1 MAGEKPS
8 ILRGMGQLARLR
20 GTGIDQFPAT
30 RQAFL
35 NSLAPWLA
43 LPLVGG
49 LLLLFGGEGRAAIGN
64 LLFAVVALL
73 APAVVSHAL
82 ARWWGREAGWLRYA
96 IAFNWCQWVITAAGL
111 AVLVLAEI
119 GLEAGLP
126 RNALLIVLSL
136 GFMIYAMA
144 VQVTVASAGL
154 AITRLRAVGFIVL
167 VNLAALLLVLLPQLP
182 MLGRAGSAAG

>member
-1 MAGEKPS
+1 MAEPKPS

-20 GTGIDQFPAT
+20 GAGIGQFPAT
-30 RQAFL
+30 RLAFF

-49 LLLLFGGEGRAAIGN
+49 LLLLIGGQARAAIGN
-64 LLFAVVALL
+64 LLFAAVALL

-82 ARWWGREAGWLRYA
+82 ARWWGREARWLRYA

-111 AVLVLAEI
+111 GVLVLAEI
-119 GLEAGLP
+119 ALDAGIP
-126 RNALLIVLSL
+126 RNGVLIILSL

-154 AITRLRAVGFIVL
+154 AITRLRATGFIVL
-167 VNLAALLLVLLPQLP
+167 VNLAAVLLVLLPQLP

>member
-20 GTGIDQFPAT
+20 GAGIEQFPAT

-49 LLLLFGGEGRAAIGN
+49 LLLLFGGQGRAAIGN
-64 LLFAVVALL
+64 LLFAAVALL

-82 ARWWGREAGWLRYA
+82 ARWWGREARWLRYA

-111 AVLVLAEI
+111 GVLVLAQI
-119 GLEAGLP
+119 GIEAGLP
-126 RNALLIVLSL
+126 RNAMLIILSL

-144 VQVTVASAGL
+144 VQVNLASAAL
-154 AITRLRAVGFIVL
+154 AMTRLRAIGFIVMI
-167 VNLAALLLVLLPQLP
+167 NLAALLLVLLP
-182 MLGRAGSAAG
+182 MLGRAGSVDG

>member
-1 MAGEKPS
+1 MKPS

-20 GTGIDQFPAT
+20 GIGIQQFPAT
-30 RQAFL
+30 RQAFF

-49 LLLLFGGEGRAAIGN
+49 VMLLMGGQVRAAMGN

-82 ARWWGREAGWLRYA
+82 ARWWGRGARWLRYA
-96 IAFNWCQWVITAAGL
+96 IAFNWCQWVITAGGL
-111 AVLVLAEI
+111 TALLLGEI
-119 GLEAGLP
+119 ALQIGMP
-126 RNALLIVLSL
+126 RNAVLIVLSL
-136 GFMIYAMA
+136 GFMGYAMA
-144 VQVTVASAGL
+144 VQ
-154 AITRLRAVGFIVL
+154 ITLSSFALEITKLRATGFMIM

-182 MLGRAGSAAG
+182 MLGRAGG

>member
-1 MAGEKPS
+1 MEKTKPS
-8 ILRGMGQLARLR
+8 ILRGMGELARLR
-20 GTGIDQFPAT
+20 GVGIEQFPAT

-49 LLLLFGGEGRAAIGN
+49 LLLLIGGQGRAAIGN
-64 LLFAVVALL
+64 LLFAAVALL

-82 ARWWGREAGWLRYA
+82 ARWWGREARWLRYA
-96 IAFNWCQWVITAAGL
+96 VAFNWCQWVVTAAGL
-111 AVLVLAEI
+111 LVLVLAEI
-119 GLEAGLP
+119 GLEAGMP
-126 RNALLIVLSL
+126 RNGVLIILSL

-154 AITRLRAVGFIVL
+154 GITRLRAIGFIVL
-167 VNLAALLLVLLPQLP
+167 VNLVALLLVLLPQLP
-182 MLGRAGSAAG
+182 LLGRAGSAGG